1 MKYIFILFAILWSF
15 QVSAYTVSGYI
26 KTKEGK
32 PLPYAS
38 ILVKGTTEG
47 TTANSKGFYSL
58 NITKGTYTLVCQYI
72 GYKTEESTITVTNKN
87 VTTDFILAEQSYHLN
102 DVEVKAGGEDPAYE
116 IIRNTIKK
124 REEYLNEIKKFQ
136 CDVYLKGQLQLRNY
150 PKKIFGKK
158 VDFEDGDTSKK
169 KMIFLSETIAKYY
182 VDYPKHAKIEVVSTK
197 VSGSSDGFGFSFPQI
212 FSFYSNIIK
221 IGEGLNPRG
230 FISPISDN
238 ALHYYKYKFEGTFY
252 ENGKEVNRIKVI
264 PKRKYEPLFSGYIS
278 ITENDWRIYST
289 ELFLLKE
296 QQMQLLDTLMIHQL
310 YVPLKDKWVIKQQ
323 MIYPSGKILGFDFF
337 GSFVQVF
344 SQFDVN
350 PNFKKNLFDNVLL
363 KIYDSANKKPKTY
376 WDSIRPVPLLDEEA
390 IDYIKKDSLEQVKK
404 SPAYLDSLDRK
415 NNKITITKLLLTGL
429 DFSKRKTKESLSI
442 PSVLNAI
449 NYNTVEGWLLNF
461 TPTYTKRYE
470 GRKSFQL
477 IADLRYGFENKHFNA
492 SVTGKYNFGKKYLS
506 SISIAGGK
514 NVFQINN
521 DAPIKARDNTFATL
535 YYTRNYLKIYKAW
548 FTKISYRTGLGK
560 GFDVFANFQYQDRL
574 QLNNL
579 DKINTWR
586 KINNRTF
593 TPNYPVELG
602 VNSFK
607 SHKASILNFGVRY
620 RPGTKYI
627 ELPNRTINIGSK
639 YPVLTAS
646 FTYGLKNFINSD
658 VDFSKWDFSIS
669 DDINIKLGGLFR
681 YKINMSGF
689 LHANKIYAT
698 DYQHIIGNRTAVATP
713 YLNSFQLAPY
723 YAYSNTANFMTTF
736 HAAYHLKGLL
746 TNKIPLL
753 RKWNWFFVFS
763 GSAMYIQPNVQY
775 YEAMFS
781 LENILKIFRVDFV
794 QGFDNNKNRTSGIRI
809 SLPTFLMDN

>member
-182 VDYPKHAKIEVVSTK
+182 VDYPKHTKIEVVSTK

-289 ELFLLKE
+289 ELFL
-296 QQMQLLDTLMIHQL
+296 
-310 YVPLKDKWVIKQQ
+310 
-323 MIYPSGKILGFDFF
+323 
-337 GSFVQVF
+337 
-344 SQFDVN
+344 
-350 PNFKKNLFDNVLL
+350 FKK
-363 KIYDSANKKPKTY
+363 
-376 WDSIRPVPLLDEEA
+376 
-390 IDYIKKDSLEQVKK
+390 
-404 SPAYLDSLDRK
+404 
-415 NNKITITKLLLTGL
+415 
-429 DFSKRKTKESLSI
+429 
-442 PSVLNAI
+442 
-449 NYNTVEGWLLNF
+449 F
-461 TPTYTKRYE
+461 TP
-470 GRKSFQL
+470 
-477 IADLRYGFENKHFNA
+477 
-492 SVTGKYNFGKKYLS
+492 V
-506 SISIAGGK
+506 
-514 NVFQINN
+514 
-521 DAPIKARDNTFATL
+521 
-535 YYTRNYLKIYKAW
+535 
-548 FTKISYRTGLGK
+548 
-560 GFDVFANFQYQDRL
+560 
-574 QLNNL
+574 
-579 DKINTWR
+579 
-586 KINNRTF
+586 
-593 TPNYPVELG
+593 
-602 VNSFK
+602 
-607 SHKASILNFGVRY
+607 
-620 RPGTKYI
+620 
-627 ELPNRTINIGSK
+627 
-639 YPVLTAS
+639 
-646 FTYGLKNFINSD
+646 
-658 VDFSKWDFSIS
+658 
-669 DDINIKLGGLFR
+669 
-681 YKINMSGF
+681 
-689 LHANKIYAT
+689 
-698 DYQHIIGNRTAVATP
+698 
-713 YLNSFQLAPY
+713 
-723 YAYSNTANFMTTF
+723 
-736 HAAYHLKGLL
+736 
-746 TNKIPLL
+746 
-753 RKWNWFFVFS
+753 
-763 GSAMYIQPNVQY
+763 
-775 YEAMFS
+775 
-781 LENILKIFRVDFV
+781 
-794 QGFDNNKNRTSGIRI
+794 
-809 SLPTFLMDN
+809 